1 MEYITSYQREMR
13 ERSLK
18 KIKRN
23 HEEALKKQ
31 NKMNAQN
38 KKKSRYIPYK
48 NKLVKI
54 SGRANI
60 D

>member
-1 MEYITSYQREMR
+1 MR